1 MNIFVVIFKQNLLYS
16 RLFEEL
22 FSQKRG
28 KGKYQGDKFSF
39 HCEETLT
46 LTEIESCGN

>member
-1 MNIFVVIFKQNLLYS
+1 MTS

-22 FSQKRG
+22 SLQKGG
-28 KGKYQGDKFSF
+28 KEKYQGDKLSF

-46 LTEIESCGN
+46 LTKIESRENNIH